1 MRHFETLFGHS
12 GSSLTGGLA
21 HKIGNSD
28 PIKVSLY
35 PNIHNPL
42 QTREEKRREEKSKRI
57 SIVIIIPYSLFL
69 IPRAF
74 RLSSI
79 IISVEKSKLGERGHN
94 KCCSVTTYEGEDINI
109 Y

>member
-1 MRHFETLFGHS
+1 MDS
-12 GSSLTGGLA
+12 
-21 HKIGNSD
+21 
-28 PIKVSLY
+28 PIKEVIRTQLRLVY
-35 PNIHNPL
+35 TLTFITHCK
-42 QTREEKRREEKSKRI
+42 QEKRREEKSKRI